1 MPFSMGNLN
10 LQRCKKQSVNYIKIF
25 NSDTILSLKEKIY
38 RRENIKVAHQR
49 MVYAG
54 KNLENKKTLYDY
66 NINKESTIVLL
77 PRFSR
82 IDKKTDYL
90 MNMRRLLNQTK
101 LNILR
106 HPMERSQKI

>member
-1 MPFSMGNLN
+1 
-10 LQRCKKQSVNYIKIF
+10 
-25 NSDTILSLKEKIY
+25 
-38 RRENIKVAHQR
+38 

-77 PRFSR
+77 PRFLR

-90 MNMRRLLNQTK
+90 INMRHLLDQSK
-101 LNILR
+101 LKTLGHMRN
-106 HPMERSQKI
+106 